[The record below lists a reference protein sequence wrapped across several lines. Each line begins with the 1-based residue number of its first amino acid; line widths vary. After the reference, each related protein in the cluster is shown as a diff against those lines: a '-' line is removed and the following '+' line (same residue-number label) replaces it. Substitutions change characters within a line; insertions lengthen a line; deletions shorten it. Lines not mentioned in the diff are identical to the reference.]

1 MRKFSR
7 TKALSFFLSF
17 IRFFTLESWLLN
29 SAIYELDIFWSFL
42 RVMQAM
48 SVVKFPSRDTQL
60 NKIEKE
66 LLRSDKVRMKMKI
79 LKGFLPLNFF

>member
-1 MRKFSR
+1 M
-7 TKALSFFLSF
+7 SFFLSF
-17 IRFFTLESWLLN
+17 IRLLTLESWLLN

-48 SVVKFPSRDTQL
+48 SVVKFLSRDTKL

-66 LLRSDKVRMKMKI
+66 LLRSDKVRMKTKI
-79 LKGFLPLNFF
+79 LKGFLS

>member
-1 MRKFSR
+1 MS
-7 TKALSFFLSF
+7 SFLSF
-17 IRFFTLESWLLN
+17 IRLLTLESWLLN

-48 SVVKFPSRDTQL
+48 SVVKFPNRDTKL

-66 LLRSDKVRMKMKI
+66 LLRSDKVRMKTKI
-79 LKGFLPLNFF
+79 IERISVLKLFLGLIKKQY